1 MFKFVHVWGFG
12 FKGKLD
18 GGGRETIWSAP
29 EKKLGRGEGRI
40 FNLAKSGPEKKSP
53 WAVCNHHEHCD
64 TIARP
69 FGRNIGIIS
78 NCLKKNEKICKKVV
92 DSMSYEW

>member
-18 GGGRETIWSAP
+18 GGRREVIWSAP

-40 FNLAKSGPEKKSP
+40 FNLAKSCPGKNLPGLFATSGK
-53 WAVCNHHEHCD
+53 VCYNR
-64 TIARP
+64 AS
-69 FGRNIGIIS
+69 IGT
-78 NCLKKNEKICKKVV
+78 
-92 DSMSYEW
+92 

>member
-18 GGGRETIWSAP
+18 GGRREAIWSAP

-40 FNLAKSGPEKKSP
+40 FQPGKKWPRKKSP
-53 WAVCNHHEHCD
+53 MAV
-64 TIARP
+64 
-69 FGRNIGIIS
+69 
-78 NCLKKNEKICKKVV
+78 
-92 DSMSYEW
+92 

>member
-18 GGGRETIWSAP
+18 GGRREAMWSAP

-40 FNLAKSGPEKKSP
+40 FNLAKSVPEKISLGCLQP
-53 WAVCNHHEHCD
+53 LRSVCYNR
-64 TIARP
+64 AS
-69 FGRNIGIIS
+69 IGT
-78 NCLKKNEKICKKVV
+78 
-92 DSMSYEW
+92 

>member
-1 MFKFVHVWGFG
+1 MFKFVHVCEIG

-18 GGGRETIWSAP
+18 GGRREAMWSAP

-53 WAVCNHHEHCD
+53 WAV
-64 TIARP
+64 
-69 FGRNIGIIS
+69 
-78 NCLKKNEKICKKVV
+78 
-92 DSMSYEW
+92 